1 MRRCKDILPQKQ
13 YENMDK
19 ISISADHLLG
29 LINDILDLSKIEAG
43 RMEVTPSEFDLDPI
57 IEMCLRTVEPMTSG
71 KDITL
76 RHNTNGEIPHLF
88 TDQDKVKQILINL
101 LSNAVKFTEQ
111 GEVNVDVKGANGR
124 VNITVSDTGIGIP
137 DEQLSAVFEE
147 FTQLDSSSTKR
158 YGGTGLGLSITR
170 HLAILI
176 GGDISVRSEQ
186 GVGSTFSV
194 DIPIRLPDGASDDT
208 RAS

>member
-1 MRRCKDILPQKQ
+1 
-13 YENMDK
+13 
-19 ISISADHLLG
+19 
-29 LINDILDLSKIEAG
+29 
-43 RMEVTPSEFDLDPI
+43 
-57 IEMCLRTVEPMTSG
+57 MTSG

-76 RHNTNGEIPHLF
+76 RHSTNGEIPHLF

-124 VNITVSDTGIGIP
+124 VSIAVSDTGIGIP
-137 DEQLSAVFEE
+137 DEQLSEVFEE

-170 HLAILI
+170 HLANLI
-176 GGDISVRSEQ
+176 GGKISVRSEQ

-194 DIPIRLPDGASDDT
+194 DIPIHFPANVNEDAHAS
-208 RAS
+208 

>member
-1 MRRCKDILPQKQ
+1 
-13 YENMDK
+13 
-19 ISISADHLLG
+19 
-29 LINDILDLSKIEAG
+29 
-43 RMEVTPSEFDLDPI
+43 MEVTASEFDLDPI

-71 KDITL
+71 KDIIL
-76 RHNTNGEIPHLF
+76 GHNTNGEIPHLF

-194 DIPIRLPDGASDDT
+194 DIPMRLPDGASDDA